1 MPNRTIYFPEGAD
14 VFEAAAEIAA
24 DLGYVGKHGR
34 GNIPQLLTAIV
45 SGEVAIWLAPSIDAM
60 GWAADA
66 LWDASYPGDGLEDLA
81 NALEAAVRR
90 AAASDLN
97 CRGRK

>member
-24 DLGYVGKHGR
+24 DLGFVGKHGR

-45 SGEVAIWLAPSIDAM
+45 SGEVAIWLPPSIDGM
-60 GWAADA
+60 IRAAEVLRA
-66 LWDASYPGDGLEDLA
+66 ASVYPGDSLEGLA
-81 NALEAAVRR
+81 NALEAAVQR
-90 AAASDLN
+90 AIAFDE
-97 CRGRK
+97 